1 MAFSSIMEELGS
13 PAPDF
18 QLPNTNPNAGPEEVS
33 LSDFSTMPALLVAFV
48 CNHCP
53 YVIHIRECF
62 SNFARRYADQGLGIV
77 AISANDIS
85 THPGDGPQKMAT
97 ESQTHNFSYPYLYDE
112 TQDTAKAYRAACTPD
127 FFLYDSQREL
137 VYRGQFAASRPN
149 NDIPVD
155 GSALQSAVDAVLI
168 GQPVTPEQIPSL
180 GCNIKWKSG
189 QEPDYFPT

>member
-1 MAFSSIMEELGS
+1 VAFASIMEELGS

-18 QLPNTNPNAGPEEVS
+18 QLPNTNPNAGPKVVS
-33 LSDFSTMPALLVAFV
+33 LGDFSAMPALLVAFV
-48 CNHCP
+48 CN
-53 YVIHIRECF
+53 CF
-62 SNFARRYADQGLGIV
+62 SKFACSYANQGLGIV

-85 THPGDGPQKMAT
+85 THPGDGPQKMAD
-97 ESQTHNFSYPYLYDE
+97 EALAHNFSYPYLYDE

-127 FFLYDSQREL
+127 FFLYDSQRKL
-137 VYRGQFAASRPN
+137 VYRGQFDASRPN

-155 GSALQSAVDAVLI
+155 GSALQSAVDAVLS
-168 GQPVTPEQIPSL
+168 GQPVTTEQVPSL

>member
-13 PAPDF
+13 SAPSF
-18 QLPNTNPNAGPEEVS
+18 QLPNTNPNAGPKEVS
-33 LSDFSTMPALLVAFV
+33 LSDFSAMPALLVAFV

-53 YVIHIRECF
+53 YVIHIRDCF
-62 SNFARRYADQGLGIV
+62 SNFARRYTDRGLGIV

-85 THPGDGPQKMAT
+85 THPSDGPQKMAT
-97 ESQTHNFSYPYLYDE
+97 EALAHNFSYPYLYDE

-127 FFLYDSQREL
+127 FLLYDSERKL
-137 VYRGQFAASRPN
+137 VYRGQFDASRPN

-155 GSALQSAVDAVLI
+155 CGTLQSAVDAVLI

-189 QEPDYFPT
+189 QEPYYFPT